1 MKFNRGSILSVFIML
16 TYILNI
22 TNVIATSSSAT
33 AKVSSSLTAKRQ
45 QSMMEYLHKNFI
57 NTNNAELAK
66 APAKKSQ
73 KNYNFKEVSRLRKR
87 NKEAEKKREEEE
99 EKEEELAEA
108 ESEIAGN
115 TTQTAAFN
123 STITPGLNPN
133 TTANSHTPHP
143 ILESYF
149 MISSKGFMDQ
159 SRFPPIQIAGSKKTM
174 SIKTDILNFR
184 INGAYGNKNLAEKLP
199 NDKFFWFRLSG
210 LNLYYSTT
218 DTDINILGAI
228 SVDSIDNVLTPMKD
242 SSTEFITTCFT
253 VKDADRIEWKVCGM
267 QEATVKLWFCQLKS
281 FLGVKDENNCPM
293 NVNGDADTP
302 KIIKKTIEITQAYV
316 IVPTESPMCNEGWNY
331 NKFGADWEC
340 DCKDGHQQSPIDLP
354 RVDAAIE
361 SGIKPQMEYATVDNV
376 SLEPTVDE
384 SIGKDGKLKL
394 ILKENLLRIFADKFG
409 RIVTM
414 DGSIF
419 HANEINLHSP
429 SEHKIDGKQYD
440 LEVTILH
447 SGVSVGDIAKQASLS
462 FLFEK
467 APGKYNGFIEDLDY
481 FDLPNSLGH
490 EKYLKHP
497 VSIQNIFKT
506 EESDTTAAMSPFSF
520 YTYQGSLTTPPCT
533 EDTIVYVAS
542 APLQISS
549 TAMELLKESTRIPDM
564 MDNRGNII
572 VSNQTNDTSRLVQP
586 LAGRPVFF
594 FDHTKTCGPTPPP
607 TPEAPSGHYEKLRK
621 SFTSYFYVSNDKPSG
636 LPNAWVVSEGEAK
649 GTGAGPK
656 PRV

>member
-22 TNVIATSSSAT
+22 SNVCAASASAT
-33 AKVSSSLTAKRQ
+33 AKVSSSLKAKRQ

-57 NTNNAELAK
+57 SSDNAELAK
-66 APAKKSQ
+66 AKKSQ
-73 KNYNFKEVSRLRKR
+73 KNMNFKEVSRLRKR
-87 NKEAEKKREEEE
+87 NKVAEKKREEEE
-99 EKEEELAEA
+99 EKEEEDSEA
-108 ESEIAGN
+108 EQLAGN
-115 TTQTAAFN
+115 NTQTMAFN
-123 STITPGLNPN
+123 ATVTPGLNPN
-133 TTANSHTPHP
+133 TTANSHTTTPV
-143 ILESYF
+143 LETWF
-149 MISSKGFMDQ
+149 MISSKGFLDQ
-159 SRFPPIQIAGSKKTM
+159 NRFPPIQMGGKKTM

-218 DTDINILGAI
+218 ASDINILGAV
-228 SVDSIDNVLTPMKD
+228 SVESIDHVLTPMKD

-253 VKDADRIEWKVCGM
+253 VKDAERIEWKICGM

-281 FLGVKDENNCPM
+281 FLNITDTITCPEN
-293 NVNGDADTP
+293 VLGDADTP
-302 KIIKKTIEITQAYV
+302 AIIKKTVEITQAYV
-316 IVPTESPMCNEGWNY
+316 IVPLETPMCNEGWNY
-331 NKFGADWEC
+331 KKFGSDWEC

-354 RVDAAIE
+354 RVDAALE
-361 SGIKPQMEYATVDNV
+361 SSIKPQMEYSTVNNV
-376 SLEPTVDE
+376 SQEPTVDE
-384 SIGKDGKLKL
+384 SIGKDGKLKI

-440 LEVTILH
+440 FEVTILH

-481 FDLPNSLGH
+481 FDLPNTLNH
-490 EKYLKHP
+490 ERYLKNP
-497 VSIQNIFKT
+497 VSVQNIFKT
-506 EESDTTAAMSPFSF
+506 EESDQVGAMSPFSF

-542 APLQISS
+542 KPLQISS
-549 TAMELLKESTRIPDM
+549 TALELFKESTRIPDM
-564 MDNRGNII
+564 MDNRGNVII
-572 VSNQTNDTSRLVQP
+572 SDSTNDSARIVQP
-586 LAGRPVFF
+586 LKGRPVFF
-594 FDHTKTCGPTPPP
+594 FDHTKTCGPAPPVIA
-607 TPEAPSGHYEKLRK
+607 EAPSGHYEKIRK
-621 SFTSYFYVSNDKPSG
+621 AFTSYFYVSNDKPSG
-636 LPNAWVVSEGEAK
+636 LPNAWVISEDEAK
-649 GTGAGPK
+649 GKGNK
-656 PRV
+656 PSPQPRI